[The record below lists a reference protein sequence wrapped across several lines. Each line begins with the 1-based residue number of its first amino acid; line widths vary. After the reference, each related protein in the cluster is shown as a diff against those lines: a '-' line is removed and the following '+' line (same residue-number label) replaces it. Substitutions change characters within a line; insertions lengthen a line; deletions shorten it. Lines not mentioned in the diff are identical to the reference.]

1 MSTAAAASP
10 EGAGFVA
17 WWAHHEKWWWK
28 IFAVIGVISVVLRL
42 EGWASSHSFM
52 DWVIA
57 LLILAIIVMN
67 VQAMLSH
74 FMRLCAVCLDRMP
87 ADGQRIAEKKVRT
100 LANYHRTHTMKISLF
115 ALIPIIGLPMLF
127 QDNNIY
133 QAGVEVL
140 IWGWFS
146 YTAYLQYFHRPLVPF
161 CPYCDWGGGDG
172 PHEHVPDPDPSMI
185 KTA

>member
-1 MSTAAAASP
+1 MSTAAVNP
-10 EGAGFVA
+10 EGAGIAA

-28 IFAVIGVISVVLRL
+28 AFLIMGVCAVVLQVVGL
-42 EGWASSHSFM
+42 AKSVL
-52 DWVIA
+52 DWT
-57 LLILAIIVMN
+57 LAIGILVVITMN
-67 VQAMLSH
+67 IWSLLTH
-74 FMRLCAVCLDRMP
+74 FTRLCAVCLDRMP

-100 LANYHRTHTMKISLF
+100 LANYHRTHTVKASFL
-115 ALIPIIGLPMLF
+115 ALIPIIGLPMF
-127 QDNNIY
+127 FKDNVFY
-133 QAGVEVL
+133 QAAINGL

-146 YTAYLQYFHRPLVPF
+146 YTAYLDYFHRPLVPF